1 VIVAIPAVDVT
12 SSEFKANAYEYYA
25 ALRAEA
31 PVVEVRLPNKLAA
44 WLVSRYDDVA
54 ALLKDPRLVK
64 NRHNAQGSRPFTRL
78 PGMFRF
84 LQALE
89 RNMLDVDPPD
99 HTRLR
104 GLVHLAFTPR
114 LVDRMRKRVEQLS
127 EELLAAAQARGRLD
141 LIADYALPIPLTIIS
156 EMLGIPVRDQER
168 FHRWSSAVVA
178 ATASPNPI
186 RLLPAIWRFVRC
198 LRRVIASKRERP
210 GDDLISALVAAEES
224 GDRLRDDELVAMVFL
239 LVIAGHETTVNLIG
253 NGALALLQNPRQMER
268 LRADPRLDATALEEL
283 LRFHSP
289 IEVSSERYARE
300 PIDIAGVRIPGG
312 ALVYGVLSSANRD
325 ERQFE
330 NPEQLDIARQRNRH
344 LAFGQGIH
352 YCLGAPLARLE
363 GQIAVRTLLD
373 RIPGLRLGVPAAS
386 LRWRKGLNLR
396 GLQALPV
403 MW

>member
-1 VIVAIPAVDVT
+1 MALSAVDVT
-12 SSEFKANAYEYYA
+12 SSEFKATAYEYYA

-31 PVVEVRLPNKLAA
+31 PVIEVRLPNKHAA

-64 NRHNAQGSRPFTRL
+64 NRHSAQGSRPFSRA

-114 LVDRMRKRVEQLS
+114 LVERMRNRVQDLS
-127 EELLAAAQARGRLD
+127 ERLLAAAQARGRLD

-156 EMLGIPVRDQER
+156 EMLGIPPQDRGR

-178 ATASPNPI
+178 ATAAPNPI

-210 GDDLISALVAAEES
+210 ADDLISGLVQAEEA

-253 NGALALLQNPRQMER
+253 NGALALMQYPREMER
-268 LRADPRLDATALEEL
+268 LRADPQLDATAIEEL

-289 IEVSSERYARE
+289 IEVSSERYASE
-300 PIDIAGVRIPGG
+300 PIDIAGIRIPGG

-330 NPEQLDIARQRNRH
+330 NPDQLDIARQKNRH

-363 GQIAVRTLLD
+363 GQIAIRTLLD
-373 RIPGLRLGVPAAS
+373 RVPGLRLARPEARLS
-386 LRWRKGLNLR
+386 WRKGLNLR
-396 GLQALPV
+396 GLETLPV
-403 MW
+403 AWS